1 MQDQDMGTPYGM
13 DNAGTD
19 TGRNL
24 PLVNGT
30 PVYDANGDK
39 VGDVSQYQ
47 SGDGYFVMTKGFFFP
62 KDLYVPL
69 NAIQRATTDGVYL
82 SLSKDQINNA
92 NWDSPPSMTGTADRN
107 AMYAQGSPPDATTRT
122 DQTARQGK
130 RVDVPVAEEEL
141 VANKQREQIG
151 DVKVHK
157 DVVEQPESI
166 EVPVSHEEVHVKE
179 MPASGQTGTN
189 IPDDAFQDHTINV
202 PVYGEQVGV
211 EKVPRVTDE
220 VQIGKDRV
228 TQDKRFTDT
237 VKREDVE
244 VEGPGDQK
252 RVYRPEDMGQDQSRR
267 MASDD
272 QDLTDQ
278 DVTPNR

>member
-1 MQDQDMGTPYGM
+1 MQNQDRMGSAGM
-13 DNAGTD
+13 D

-69 NAIQRATTDGVYL
+69 NVIQRATTDGVYL
-82 SLSKDQINNA
+82 GLTKDQINNE
-92 NWDSPPSMTGTADRN
+92 NWDNPPSTTDRN
-107 AMYAQGSPPDATTRT
+107 ARYAQGTAPDATMRT
-122 DQTARQGK
+122 DQTARQGQ

-157 DVVEQPESI
+157 DVTTQPESI
-166 EVPVSHEEVHVKE
+166 EVPVSREEVHVKE
-179 MPASGQTGTN
+179 VPASGQAATDV
-189 IPDDAFQDHTINV
+189 PDDAFQDRTINV
-202 PVYGEQVGV
+202 PVYGEQVDV

-220 VQIGKDRV
+220 VQIGKSRV

-237 VKREDVE
+237 VKREDV
-244 VEGPGDQK
+244 VVDGPGDQK
-252 RVYRPEDMGQDQSRR
+252 RVYRPEDTGQDQTRR
-267 MASDD
+267 AADD